1 MNDKGKGKT
10 AELSVSECH
19 YKDMIRQA
27 YELKVRDSLE
37 GWSNVIIY
45 NLVLKKKAIFQT
57 QYFCE

>member
-27 YELKVRDSLE
+27 YELKARDSLE